1 MGEQG
6 TGEQPAS
13 PAVRPRTR
21 VLSVLSLVAVG
32 AVAAYLLIG
41 DGQPPSDR
49 PPGDAATS
57 SSASSSPEEVEV
69 LSAETITQTQ
79 PTGRWRAQV
88 IGRSQLLRSGV
99 RVPLDYRQQPT
110 RWTFTSDSCSA
121 DGCTGTVSSSSGQDF
136 PYTWDGRKLV
146 VVRQLT
152 DESGKVACFDETGD
166 SVPIGEGAAAHTYR
180 YSFGSFAGSANRLT
194 SRLVI
199 EISTEFS
206 GSCQATPDDALTYVE
221 DQVLTKLPES

>member
-1 MGEQG
+1 MGEQD

-13 PAVRPRTR
+13 PAVRPRTQ
-21 VLSVLSLVAVG
+21 VLSVLGLVAVG
-32 AVAAYLLIG
+32 ALAAYLLIG
-41 DGQPPSDR
+41 DGQPASSR
-49 PPGDAATS
+49 PGGDAATS
-57 SSASSSPEEVEV
+57 SSASSRPEEVEV
-69 LSAETITQTQ
+69 LTVETITQSQ

-121 DGCTGTVSSSSGQDF
+121 RRVHGHRVEQQRAGL
-136 PYTWDGRKLV
+136 PLHLGRARARRRPPAHRR
-146 VVRQLT
+146 VRQARVRRRLGRLRADLRRPAT
-152 DESGKVACFDETGD
+152 
-166 SVPIGEGAAAHTYR
+166 HTYR